1 MSDTNPVTQP
11 TAIKRRF
18 PRWLFLFFIVVLV
31 SVAIG
36 GWFGWRIT
44 QTQLQRQRTKVAALR
59 NTLLQ
64 THQELAKLRASA
76 TRANSSL
83 RQQSGQLAALRR
95 DVDDLQHHVQQLGST
110 LKGGHAHVEIDEISQ
125 LLVTANQSIDLNKD
139 PATARIA
146 LREAERLL
154 SSLENP
160 RFFPVQKI
168 IASELV
174 SLQAIQEPDITSAAL
189 ELSQLIARIPQLPI
203 QNRARLSSQTP
214 LGTKGVGTSGDESWA
229 MRTWNRAKK
238 ALGALF
244 QVRHTDHTIVPM
256 LSSAQE
262 SLVAAVL
269 SLRLDTARAALIQRN
284 QAAFIAALQSASAWL
299 SRYYE
304 PDDAAVSATR
314 TEIAKLEKL
323 TLSPKLP
330 RVSRSLEVFRQIQQG
345 SAADKKN
352 G

>member
-11 TAIKRRF
+11 PAKKRRF

-31 SVAIG
+31 SVATG

-44 QTQLQRQRTKVAALR
+44 QTQLQQQRTSVAALR

-64 THQELAKLRASA
+64 THQELAKLRATA
-76 TRANSSL
+76 TKANSSL
-83 RQQSGQLAALRR
+83 RQQSGQLESLRR
-95 DVDDLQHHVQQLGST
+95 DVNDLQHQVQQLGRI
-110 LKGGHAHVEIDEISQ
+110 LKGGRAHVEINEISQ

-146 LREAERLL
+146 LREAETLL
-154 SSLENP
+154 SSLGNP

-174 SLQAIQEPDITSAAL
+174 SLQAIQESDITSAAL

-203 QNRARLSSQTP
+203 QNLTRLSPQTP
-214 LGTKGVGTSGDESWA
+214 SGTKGVGSSVDEGWA
-229 MRTWNRAKK
+229 IRTWNRAKK

-244 QVRHTDHTIVPM
+244 QVRHTDQTIVPM
-256 LSSAQE
+256 LSTAQD

-269 SLRLDTARAALIQRN
+269 NLRLDTARAALIQRN
-284 QAAFIAALQSASAWL
+284 QAVFNAALQSAGAWL

-304 PDDAAVSATR
+304 PGDAAVSATQA
-314 TEIAKLEKL
+314 EIAKLKKL

-330 RVSRSLEVFRQIQQG
+330 RVNRSLEVFRQIQQG